1 MLVVARTEEAK
12 TGKLRPALFVVPT
25 DSPGFTYTPI
35 EMELISP
42 ERQFQ
47 VFLDDVRLPGDAL
60 VGAEDAAIA
69 QLFAGLNPERIM
81 GAASSVGM
89 GRYALER
96 AADYVK
102 TRQVWGTPIGAHQG
116 LSHPLAQCHIE
127 VELAKLMMQKAATL
141 YDNGD
146 DAGAAAGRQH
156 GQIRCG
162 RSRDAIGRPGRAV
175 HGRQRSDQGV
185 RRCRHAGV
193 GPAGSHCAGEPGDG
207 AQLRGAD
214 VAGPAPVLLMDR
226 LVDYAVEGHVAR
238 LTLNSPHNR
247 NALSAT
253 LVNQLHQGLRDAA
266 ADPVVRAVVLG
277 HTGNTFCAGADLS
290 EGSATTG
297 ADPAEMAAE
306 RAREMAALLR
316 AIVESPLPV
325 IVAVDGH
332 VRAGGMGL
340 VGACDIAVAGPR
352 STFALTEARIG
363 VAPAIISLTLLP
375 KMSARAAA
383 RYYVTGETFDATT
396 AAAIGLITMAADD
409 VDAAVASLVADIG
422 RASPQGLAASKALTT
437 AAILDGFDRDA
448 ERLGAE
454 SARLFVS
461 DEAREGMLAF
471 LQKRPPQWAS
481 QQGSDTV

>member
-1 MLVVARTEEAK
+1 
-12 TGKLRPALFVVPT
+12 
-25 DSPGFTYTPI
+25 
-35 EMELISP
+35 
-42 ERQFQ
+42 
-47 VFLDDVRLPGDAL
+47 
-60 VGAEDAAIA
+60 
-69 QLFAGLNPERIM
+69 
-81 GAASSVGM
+81 
-89 GRYALER
+89 
-96 AADYVK
+96 
-102 TRQVWGTPIGAHQG
+102 
-116 LSHPLAQCHIE
+116 
-127 VELAKLMMQKAATL
+127 
-141 YDNGD
+141 
-146 DAGAAAGRQH
+146 
-156 GQIRCG
+156 
-162 RSRDAIGRPGRAV
+162 
-175 HGRQRSDQGV
+175 
-185 RRCRHAGV
+185 
-193 GPAGSHCAGEPGDG
+193 
-207 AQLRGAD
+207 
-214 VAGPAPVLLMDR
+214 MDR
-226 LVDYAVEGHVAR
+226 LVEYTVDGHVAR

-247 NALSAT
+247 NALSTT
-253 LVNQLHQGLRDAA
+253 LVSQLHQGLRDAA
-266 ADPVVRAVVLG
+266 DDAAVRAVVLG

-290 EGSATTG
+290 QGTAAADS
-297 ADPAEMAAE
+297 DPAEAAAG

-383 RYYVTGETFDATT
+383 RYYLTGETFDAAT
-396 AAAIGLITMAADD
+396 AAAIGLITVAAED

-448 ERLGAE
+448 EQLSAE

-471 LQKRPPQWAS
+471 LQRRPPQWAAPKD
-481 QQGSDTV
+481 GDTD